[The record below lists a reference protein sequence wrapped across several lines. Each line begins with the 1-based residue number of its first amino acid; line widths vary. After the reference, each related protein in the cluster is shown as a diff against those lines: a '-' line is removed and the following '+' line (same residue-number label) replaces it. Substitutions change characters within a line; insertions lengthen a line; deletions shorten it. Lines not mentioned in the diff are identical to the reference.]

1 VSSQSFEFSCSL
13 ASLAAHAVAQPRYLR
28 SVSCRCRVAVELVSL
43 VSRHDMGG
51 RCVGE
56 VAGLPTYAP
65 PPDMTGEGGASGV
78 SKAGVERYATCA
90 CPAQPTSRLR
100 DGLVTERE

>member
-56 VAGLPTYAP
+56 VAGLQHSSITAARSATDAARHHHHPPTRAP
-65 PPDMTGEGGASGV
+65 FHAPLGE
-78 SKAGVERYATCA
+78 
-90 CPAQPTSRLR
+90 QPHRISRLR
-100 DGLVTERE
+100 VWA